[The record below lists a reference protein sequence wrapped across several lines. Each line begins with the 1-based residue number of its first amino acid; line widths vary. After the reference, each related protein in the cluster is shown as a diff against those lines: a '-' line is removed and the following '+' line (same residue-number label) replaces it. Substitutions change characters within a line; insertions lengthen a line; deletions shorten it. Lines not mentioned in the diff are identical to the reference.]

1 MDTESRENLTEH
13 DDLVTVEYD
22 EVNNYEQERGKP
34 MPSRNHGRIQAALSA
49 LFYIRY
55 RMSFTVYSELSLELL
70 GDKLTPD
77 ICLYPYTPSNWLHDQ
92 NPVTEPPLLAI
103 EIVSPSQSTTE
114 MLLKAR
120 RYFAGGVQSFWL
132 VEPALQ
138 TISVLSP
145 NDTLQTFAS
154 GIVLDAIVG
163 IELPIADVFDA

>member
-1 MDTESRENLTEH
+1 MNTEYNEH
-13 DDLVTVEYD
+13 LAEDFAVAVEID
-22 EVNNYEQERGKP
+22 EFTHYEQERGKP
-34 MPSRNHGRIQAALSA
+34 MPSKNHSRIQAALSA
-49 LFYIRY
+49 LFYIHY
-55 RMSFTVYSELSLELL
+55 RKLFTIYSELSLELL

-77 ICLYPYTPSNWLHDQ
+77 ICIYPYTPSNWLHDQ

-103 EIVSPSQSTTE
+103 EIMSPSQSTTE

-154 GIVLDAIVG
+154 GMVRDVIVG
-163 IELPIADVFDA
+163 VELPIAEVFEV

>member
-1 MDTESRENLTEH
+1 MNSEYHEHLADDVAMATELDGIT
-13 DDLVTVEYD
+13 D
-22 EVNNYEQERGKP
+22 YEQERGKP
-34 MPSRNHGRIQAALSA
+34 MPSKNHGILQASLIIALHSH
-49 LFYIRY
+49 LGKKY
-55 RMSFTVYSELSLELL
+55 RAISELSLDLL

-77 ICLYPYTPSNWLHDQ
+77 ICLYPYAPSNWLHDQ
-92 NPVTEPPLLAI
+92 SPVTEPPLLAI

-154 GIVLDAIVG
+154 GIARDEVVG
-163 IELPIADVFDA
+163 VELPIAEVFEA

>member
-1 MDTESRENLTEH
+1 MNTEYQEQLTE
-13 DDLVTVEYD
+13 DFATAAVID
-22 EVNNYEQERGKP
+22 EFTHYELERGKP
-34 MPSRNHGRIQAALSA
+34 MPSKNHGILQASLIIALHSH
-49 LFYIRY
+49 YGKKY
-55 RMSFTVYSELSLELL
+55 RAVSELSLDLI

-77 ICLYPYTPSNWLHDQ
+77 ICLYPYAPSNWLHDQ
-92 NPVTEPPLLAI
+92 SPVTEPPVLAI
-103 EIVSPSQSTTE
+103 EIISPSQSTTE

-154 GIVLDAIVG
+154 GIVRDAIAG
-163 IELPIADVFDA
+163 IELPIAEVFEV